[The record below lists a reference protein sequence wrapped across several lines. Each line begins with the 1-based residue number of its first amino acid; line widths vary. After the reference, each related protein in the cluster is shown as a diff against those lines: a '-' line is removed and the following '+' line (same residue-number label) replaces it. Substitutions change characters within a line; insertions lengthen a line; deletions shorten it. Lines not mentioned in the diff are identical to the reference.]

1 MEVEDALQDV
11 LAEVELLLA
20 DAEDQLRRVEE
31 EVASLQAERYGLQ
44 LALARR
50 RGGPVRGVGGAA
62 AAHPGDRAGPAP
74 WEPVPWQELSR
85 AEAVYQL
92 LLEEAGPL
100 SRGTITER
108 LAEVGRVGD
117 DPDSVSAALAYL
129 RRTGRA
135 EREGLGQWVAT
146 GAPPG

>member
-1 MEVEDALQDV
+1 MEVEAALQGV
-11 LAEVELLLA
+11 LAEVEALLA
-20 DAEDQLRRVEE
+20 DAEEQLRRLEE

-50 RGGPVRGVGGAA
+50 RS
-62 AAHPGDRAGPAP
+62 GPAP
-74 WEPVPWQELSR
+74 GMPLGGPGRPAEEAGGPAWEPVPWAELSR
-85 AEAVYQL
+85 AEAVYQV
-92 LLEEAGPL
+92 LLEESGPL
-100 SRGTITER
+100 SRGAITDR

-135 EREGLGQWVAT
+135 RRAGLGQWLVA
-146 GAPPG
+146 GVLPG